1 MIVLDSSFLVAFH
14 NERDVHH
21 GRAVEVMDRLL
32 ADEWE
37 AGLLLEYV
45 FLEVVTVL
53 RLRLDLAA
61 AVEVGQTLLRARE
74 VEFVSCSQLFMES
87 FETMRVER
95 SSPLSFVDAAVLG
108 VARRHPPGFIATFDD
123 DFRRFD
129 DVRVVPEA

>member
-1 MIVLDSSFLVAFH
+1 M
-14 NERDVHH
+14 ERF
-21 GRAVEVMDRLL
+21 L

-87 FETMRVER
+87 FETMRIER

-108 VARRHPPGFIATFDD
+108 VARCHPPGFIATFDH
-123 DFRRFD
+123 DFRQFD